1 MQIQNSASIVER
13 GCSMKLKNVIW
24 GLFFI
29 VVGGIVALNGF
40 GITNIDIF
48 FDGWW
53 TLFMI
58 IPALIGLFT
67 DREKLGHLIV
77 LMVGIA
83 LFLMCNDMLD
93 YDVIG
98 KLILPIVLITIGLG
112 IMFKNSGSKVKNE
125 DIRRLN
131 TKDEVCAVFRE
142 DVSKAPSKF
151 DGVELDAI
159 FGSVVYDLS
168 ESTIKKEALIKAD
181 AVFGSIKIT
190 VPKGVT
196 VKLKRNAI
204 FGDVIS
210 KASNEDEKTILYID
224 ADAVFGSVMIYDK

>member
-24 GLFFI
+24 GLVFI

-77 LMVGIA
+77 LMVGVA

-210 KASNEDEKTILYID
+210 KTSNEDEKTILYID